1 MFDNSA
7 VTVPAVDPILSG
19 SILSATKC
27 YAAGYSSLPRRFTG
41 FGREEPVSIRRR
53 HATFTVFKGNPTLP
67 NPTLSPIKMS

>member
-27 YAAGYSSLPRRFTG
+27 YAAGYSSLSRRFTS
-41 FGREEPVSIRRR
+41 FGRKNRFPFAVAMLPSPFSRESDSAQSDSIS
-53 HATFTVFKGNPTLP
+53 N
-67 NPTLSPIKMS
+67 